1 MHVALGCDLKDRR
14 GKLHFYTKEDQNYS
28 LLEWEGSLV
37 DINSDEEQMKI

>member
-14 GKLHFYTKEDQNYS
+14 GKLRIYAKQEDQKYS

-37 DINSDEEQMKI
+37 DKF